1 VRDEIILACEL
12 VRQNDWRALDGHD
25 PRVIDLS
32 ELLNRN
38 PLHPLDQR
46 DAKFRNPNGV
56 GRKTADIATRHPDYQ
71 GRPTKGNRL
80 DRVVLADFLADPLAM
95 SQAAA
100 EIRAAVER
108 GDVDASSVALADVDD
123 FDDEAYEGRILLA
136 RHLRRERNPKLRR
149 RKIESV
155 RAAGRPI
162 ACEVCEFDFERA
174 YGKLGRGFIEVH
186 HKLPLHV
193 SGEIRTRLSDL
204 ALLCSNCH
212 RMIHRGRPWL
222 APAELRTTYDEE
234 RSNGVTRSP
243 IGTRS

>member
-1 VRDEIILACEL
+1 VSIDWVRDEIILACEL
-12 VRQNDWRALDGHD
+12 VRQNGWRALDGND

-32 ELLNRN
+32 RLLNTN

-46 DAKFRNPNGV
+46 DAKFRNPNRV

-71 GRPTKGNRL
+71 GKQTNGNRL

-95 SQAAA
+95 RQVAA
-100 EIRAAVER
+100 EIRVAIER

-123 FDDEAYEGRILLA
+123 FDDEAYEGKILLA
-136 RHLRRERNPKLRR
+136 RHLRRERNPKLRM

-155 RAAGRPI
+155 RAARRPI

-174 YGKLGRGFIEVH
+174 YGERGRGYIEVH

-193 SGEIRTRLSDL
+193 SGEISTRLSDL
-204 ALLCSNCH
+204 ALLCANCH

-222 APAELRTTYDEE
+222 TPVELRATYNE
-234 RSNGVTRSP
+234 
-243 IGTRS
+243 